1 MRYFG
6 DLLIHQSTLINRDNY
21 FHLRLTCTCMKVF
34 NEYLNLEGIDRIK
47 QLFLENGTVEE
58 YKKNSFFIQQGQFQ
72 KKVGF
77 IPKGSFRYLRYTQ
90 QGKEQVVGYS
100 FEDDFVTSYA
110 AFQRQIPSAASAQAI
125 KDSIVYS
132 LTYDDLNTFFR
143 EQDFENLRAQIAEAF
158 LSDIY
163 GRMLSLY
170 CDTPEQRYTQLLHR
184 YPQIIN
190 EVNLKEIASFI
201 KVAPETLSRI
211 RKKISSL

>member
-1 MRYFG
+1 M
-6 DLLIHQSTLINRDNY
+6 
-21 FHLRLTCTCMKVF
+21 
-34 NEYLNLEGIDRIK
+34 
-47 QLFLENGTVEE
+47 
-58 YKKNSFFIQQGQFQ
+58 
-72 KKVGF
+72 
-77 IPKGSFRYLRYTQ
+77 
-90 QGKEQVVGYS
+90 
-100 FEDDFVTSYA
+100 
-110 AFQRQIPSAASAQAI
+110 PSAASAQAI